1 MIIRSHRLM
10 PFTPADQLVAREIY
24 ADAIDSQAAALYSA
38 EQISA
43 WMALAWLPGVFDRPL
58 AEGSGWLSVENDQA
72 EAFAL
77 RYPSDRLALL
87 YCRGRA
93 ARRGHATGLLARLEA
108 EAYQEGLRCLS
119 TEASLLSQPLLS
131 KCGWRVKAQE
141 SIAIG
146 GVSFDRYRMEKVLQA
161 GSNRGFDAS

>member
-1 MIIRSHRLM
+1 MTRRCLQPLQAVNH
-10 PFTPADQLVAREIY
+10 QLVREIY
-24 ADAIDSQAAALYSA
+24 VDSIESQAAGVYSID
-38 EQISA
+38 QIRA
-43 WMALAWLPGVFDRPL
+43 WSSLAWLPGVFDRPL
-58 AEGSGWLSVENDQA
+58 AEGSGWLSLENDQA

-77 RYPSDRLALL
+77 RYPSNRLALL

-108 EAYQEGLRCLS
+108 EAYQEGLRCLC

-141 SIAIG
+141 SIEIG

-161 GSNRGFDAS
+161 GFNRGFDAS